1 MAKRM
6 AWMVLLMMLAAVG
19 FNNAGNAGTADN
31 GNGFVYVV
39 PIQGIIDGGAA
50 AFVKRAYREAEAKG
64 ANLVL
69 LEIDTPG
76 GRLDSAVSIW
86 QTIINSPVPSAA
98 YVRGGAISAGVLI
111 TLSAP
116 DIIMAPGSTI
126 GAAEPRMGEERANEK
141 TVSYWTKQLEE
152 AAEMHG
158 RDKKI
163 AGAMSDADI
172 EIPGVVDK
180 GKLLTLT
187 SKEAV
192 DHGMADAVL
201 ATRGEVLQ
209 HLGLSGAR
217 IEETNP
223 GLAENIASLVTN
235 PYISPI
241 LLTIGFYGLLMEV
254 YSAGWGVPGTMG
266 IIALALFFGGHLIAG
281 FAGIEAII
289 LFVAGVVLLIIE
301 VFVTPGVGVAGIG
314 GIAALIAS
322 IFVASVSVQQA
333 MISLTVVLVGTVIL
347 FILTFKFVT
356 AGKFWRAIVLGDKL
370 DAEHGFSAADTGL
383 AERLGLEGVTIT
395 PLRPAG
401 TMEFAGGERLDVV
414 TEGGFVPARARV
426 KVVKIEGVRVL
437 VREIKEE

>member
-1 MAKRM
+1 MAKRI
-6 AWMVLLMMLAAVG
+6 AWMLLLLMLLAVG
-19 FNNAGNAGTADN
+19 FNNAGSAEN
-31 GNGFVYVV
+31 GNELVYVV

-50 AFVKRAYREAEAKG
+50 AFVKRAYSEAEAKG
-64 ANLVL
+64 ASLVL

-98 YVRGGAISAGVLI
+98 YVRGGAISAGVLV
-111 TLSAP
+111 TLSAH
-116 DIIMAPGSTI
+116 DVIMAPGSTI
-126 GAAEPRMGEERANEK
+126 GAAEPRMGEEIADEK

-158 RDKKI
+158 RDKRV

-172 EIPGVVDK
+172 EISGVVEK

-187 SKEAV
+187 SQEAV
-192 DHGMADAVL
+192 EFGMADAIL
-201 ATRGEVLQ
+201 GSRGEVLE
-209 HLGLSGAR
+209 HLGLTGAR
-217 IEETNP
+217 IEETKP
-223 GLAENIASLVTN
+223 GLAENIASLVTH
-235 PYISPI
+235 PYISPM
-241 LLTIGFYGLLMEV
+241 LLTIGFYGLVMEV
-254 YSAGWGVPGTMG
+254 YSPGWGVPGTMG

-289 LFVAGVVLLIIE
+289 LFIVGVILLATE
-301 VFVTPGVGVAGIG
+301 VFVTPGFGVAGIG

-322 IFVASVSVQQA
+322 IFVASISVQQA
-333 MISLTVVLVGTVIL
+333 IISLTVVLVGTVIL

-356 AGKFWRAIVLGDKL
+356 AGRFWRAFVLGDKL
-370 DAEHGFSAADTGL
+370 NAEGGFSSANTGL
-383 AERLGLEGVTIT
+383 VEHLGQEGVTIT

-414 TEGGFVPARARV
+414 TEGGFIPARAKVRV
-426 KVVKIEGVRVL
+426 IKVEGTRVL